1 MLSFLYHCHDFYRT
15 WLYIWVTR
23 RISYKKQELPTL
35 RKHLSSCPVFFVGS
49 VLLIFLVFCVVL
61 LCVFTFFFLGGLM
74 FYLRYFC
81 LFVHCGVQHILCFVF
96 GLFFFVLPVS
106 LDCPFLIA
114 PSVFSNVYFTYCS
127 EPNTPLNWFPSNHL
141 GYLFLISPK
150 TDNMFWKQWKLKDH
164 KILDPCML

>member
-96 GLFFFVLPVS
+96 VLFFFVLCNLCCQFLWIVHFWLPLRYSLTFISHIAVSQIHPWIDFPV
-106 LDCPFLIA
+106 IIWGT
-114 PSVFSNVYFTYCS
+114 YF
-127 EPNTPLNWFPSNHL
+127 WFH
-141 GYLFLISPK
+141 
-150 TDNMFWKQWKLKDH
+150 
-164 KILDPCML
+164 